1 MLTGAR
7 VFFFSSFSF
16 VVIGS
21 RSGVPATFPTAATAA
36 KERIIE
42 QESSNFES
50 NFKIRAGANSSSSQ
64 SGPNGSSANQFKKA
78 EMKPEYHS
86 RAFIINLSCNY
97 MLLMLFSF
105 CAICR
110 LLIKLPLIRLQ
121 VYFSFICNWRCF
133 FFFSLIIT
141 YFQFLNYFCRGVA
154 VLLRVRKMAPFPSF
168 RILHQ
173 PQNFP
178 SQWAVWQWLGKFDC
192 FKMRYYIA
200 PGHTWA

>member
-1 MLTGAR
+1 MNADL
-7 VFFFSSFSF
+7 VHEFFSSSFSF

-21 RSGVPATFPTAATAA
+21 RSGVPATFPTAA

-50 NFKIRAGANSSSSQ
+50 NFEIRAGANSSQ

-121 VYFSFICNWRCF
+121 VYFSFICN
-133 FFFSLIIT
+133 
-141 YFQFLNYFCRGVA
+141 
-154 VLLRVRKMAPFPSF
+154 
-168 RILHQ
+168 
-173 PQNFP
+173 
-178 SQWAVWQWLGKFDC
+178 
-192 FKMRYYIA
+192 
-200 PGHTWA
+200 